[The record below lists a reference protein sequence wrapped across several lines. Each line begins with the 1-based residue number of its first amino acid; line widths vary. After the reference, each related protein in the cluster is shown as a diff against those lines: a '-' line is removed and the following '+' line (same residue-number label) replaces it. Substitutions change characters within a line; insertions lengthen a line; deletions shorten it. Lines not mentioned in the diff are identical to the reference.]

1 MAASRPQRP
10 STWPDLPCDLLGVVL
25 RGLPSLADRV
35 RLRAVCRPWRLSA
48 APMLHQS
55 PPQLPWLAF
64 HDGTLLDVSNN
75 NAHRVRL
82 PDDGASCYCAG
93 ENMLFILHGD
103 RRCSLLNTFSGD
115 VTPLPELAT
124 RLKGCDVKSTHIM
137 KVVVSS
143 APEIVAVLFRSTYGS
158 GVLASI
164 CRPDGKIQSCQVL
177 RTDRYIGKI
186 CDIVIFGGKIHAITR
201 EDCKLLGL
209 QLHNNEKR
217 PRFSRRI
224 LCASDLPPRP
234 SPGIHEV
241 KRYLVESNSKLLM
254 VRRWISNVWYF
265 ESAGWDREL
274 SVVEADLSSG
284 QWNKVD
290 ALEGQA
296 LFVSRQCSKSV
307 PAAAGARQ
315 DCIYFLDEYGNGD
328 SGAYSMGDRT
338 ITPLLPE
345 EPATPLLSNRPPA
358 CPAWFFPV
366 EV

>member
-1 MAASRPQRP
+1 MP
-10 STWPDLPCDLLGVVL
+10 
-25 RGLPSLADRV
+25 
-35 RLRAVCRPWRLSA
+35 
-48 APMLHQS
+48 HQS

-75 NAHRVRL
+75 TAHHVRL
-82 PDDGASCYCAG
+82 SDDGTSCYCAG
-93 ENMLFILHGD
+93 ENMLFLLHGD
-103 RRCSLLNTFSGD
+103 GHCSLMNTFSSD

-124 RLKGCDVKSTHIM
+124 RLKGCDVKSSNII

-143 APEIVAVLFRSTYGS
+143 SAPQIVAVLFRSTYGS
-158 GVLASI
+158 GILASI

-186 CDIVIFGGKIHAITR
+186 RDIVIFRGKIHAITR

-209 QLHNNEKR
+209 QLHNDEKR

-234 SPGIHEV
+234 STDIYEAE
-241 KRYLVESNSKLLM
+241 RYLVESNSKLLM
-254 VRRWISNVWYF
+254 VRRWISGVWYSEF
-265 ESAGWDREL
+265 ANWAREL

-290 ALEGQA
+290 GLEGQA

-307 PAAAGARQ
+307 PAASAGARQ
-315 DCIYFLDEYGNGD
+315 DCIYFLDEYGLGD
-328 SGAYSMGDRT
+328 SGTYSMGERT

-345 EPATPLLSNRPPA
+345 KPATPLLSNRPPA